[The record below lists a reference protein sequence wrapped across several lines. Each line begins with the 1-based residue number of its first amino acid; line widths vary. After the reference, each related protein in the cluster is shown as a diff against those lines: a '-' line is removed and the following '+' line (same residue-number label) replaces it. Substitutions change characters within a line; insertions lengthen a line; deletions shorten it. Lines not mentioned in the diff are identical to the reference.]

1 MKESVGS
8 MKEISLD
15 TEDGWIVIH
24 FIRRGLK
31 VYRERSF
38 CWSASEIFPYKGVGD
53 IQYLRDP
60 HNALC
65 HGNKVNKMTI
75 L

>member
-1 MKESVGS
+1 L

-31 VYRERSF
+31 
-38 CWSASEIFPYKGVGD
+38 A
-53 IQYLRDP
+53 
-60 HNALC
+60 
-65 HGNKVNKMTI
+65 
-75 L
+75 